1 MDKTREKILISVKK
15 CQALY
20 GLKKMTVED
29 VANQAGLSRQTV
41 YEKFGSKKRL
51 VQDFLGWLG
60 AESLAAVAQ
69 ELRLRGADEEIPL
82 AAAKSGIEVL
92 YEGFAVGA
100 PVQRESWARFL
111 FEKDA
116 PWWLPARA
124 ALQGFLQAQIWPE
137 NTDKADRMA
146 DFILRHLSSLLWQP
160 VPPEEAAQ
168 NILPFLNQDGD
179 AVSTSESSFEPE
191 WD

>member
-1 MDKTREKILISVKK
+1 MPSALRLEKDDRGRCGQPGRSVSADRLQK
-15 CQALY
+15 
-20 GLKKMTVED
+20 
-29 VANQAGLSRQTV
+29 S
-41 YEKFGSKKRL
+41 GSKKRL

-69 ELRLRGADEEIPL
+69 ELRLRGAEEEIPL

-116 PWWLPARA
+116 PAAARPCGLA
-124 ALQGFLQAQIWPE
+124 RFSP
-137 NTDKADRMA
+137 
-146 DFILRHLSSLLWQP
+146 SSNLAR
-160 VPPEEAAQ
+160 EHR
-168 NILPFLNQDGD
+168 
-179 AVSTSESSFEPE
+179 
-191 WD
+191 

>member
-41 YEKFGSKKRL
+41 YENSVPKRL

-69 ELRLRGADEEIPL
+69 ELRLRGAEEEIPL

-116 PWWLPARA
+116 PWWLPAHA

-146 DFILRHLSSLLWQP
+146 DFILRHLSPVVAARSPRGGGTKHLALL
-160 VPPEEAAQ
+160 
-168 NILPFLNQDGD
+168 
-179 AVSTSESSFEPE
+179 EPRR
-191 WD
+191 